1 MKVVLLQDVPKLGKR
16 GQIVTVSDGYARNFL
31 IPKGVVK
38 EATDAVLK
46 ELEMQRE
53 EERKRH
59 EALRKANEELLAELH
74 KYVFKVQAKAGEG
87 GKLFGSLTNAN
98 IAEEISKVIG
108 RDFDKRWIIL
118 DAPLKSTGLYDVTVK
133 LPGGVSG
140 KIKVEV
146 ERASQI

>member
-1 MKVVLLQDVPKLGKR
+1 MKVVLLQDVPKLGRK

-31 IPKGVVK
+31 IPKGLVK
-38 EATDAVLK
+38 EATEGVLK

-53 EERKRH
+53 EEKQRQ
-59 EALRKANEELLAELH
+59 EALRKQNEELLAELYKH
-74 KYVFKVQAKAGEG
+74 VFKIQAKAGEG
-87 GKLFGSLTNAN
+87 GKLFGSLTNSD
-98 IAEEISKVIG
+98 IAEEISKTIS

-118 DAPLKSTGLYDVTVK
+118 DSPLKSIGIYDVMIK

-146 ERASQI
+146 ERAS